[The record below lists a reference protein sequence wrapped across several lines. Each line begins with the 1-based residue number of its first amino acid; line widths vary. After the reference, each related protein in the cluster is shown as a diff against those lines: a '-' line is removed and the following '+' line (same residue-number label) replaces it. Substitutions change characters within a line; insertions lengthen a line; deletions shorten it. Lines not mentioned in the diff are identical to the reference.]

1 MSPDTKRTA
10 VLLAVLA
17 AVAVLVILDKSSGS
31 GDDDTASV
39 GNAEVYRAEAGL
51 LAETRAVADSQ
62 PSWEADAEALRR
74 AWDDRRARMIAAP
87 SAEIAA
93 ARLRAMIEQLLLDE
107 GLALATSETLP
118 SVAAGESGEVMLV
131 GLSLSFDASDAAPVY
146 RVLDRVEHMAGAAS
160 RIESVALRG
169 PGRMGGAGRLGATIR
184 VRAVAHLTGGPSR
197 G

>member
-1 MSPDTKRTA
+1 MNADAKRTTI
-10 VLLAVLA
+10 LLAVLVGVA
-17 AVAVLVILDKSSGS
+17 ALVIIDKSSGGA
-31 GDDDTASV
+31 GDDEASA
-39 GNAEVYRAEAGL
+39 GNAELYRAEAAL

-62 PSWEADAEALRR
+62 PEWEAEAEALRR

-107 GLALATSETLP
+107 GLTLATSETLP

-131 GLSLSFDASDAAPVY
+131 GLSLSFDARDAAPVY
-146 RVLDRVEHMAGAAS
+146 RILDRVEHLPGAAS

-184 VRAVAHLTGGPSR
+184 VRAVAHLTGGRNR